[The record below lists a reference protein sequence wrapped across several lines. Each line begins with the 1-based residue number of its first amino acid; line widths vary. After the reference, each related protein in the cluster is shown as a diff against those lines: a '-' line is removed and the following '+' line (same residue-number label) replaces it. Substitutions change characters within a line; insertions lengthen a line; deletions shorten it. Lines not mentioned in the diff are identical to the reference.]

1 MAKHLFLTERRTID
15 VGRHTIRLLIL
26 RPLEAR
32 KEKVPGVLW
41 VHGGGYQSGSAKD
54 IFATRALSLVVKFGA
69 VLVAPNYRLSK
80 KHPYPAALHDCYA
93 ALLYLKEHADE
104 LGVRSDQIMVGGESA
119 GGGMA
124 AALCMLAHD
133 RGEVNIAFQMPLYPM
148 LDDRDTPSSADNHA
162 PNWNT
167 RRNHKAWKRYLRE
180 AYGTDIVSSPATQR
194 PPGGRI
200 FAACRPAIPMSGPSS
215 RSTAR
220 RWTMSAAC
228 GRPGSMPRSTSGPIG
243 STPTICFFPQRRKYA
258 RPSNA
263 LSSTINT
270 PRRTILPRSAT
281 RRTKK
286 TKNGPGC
293 KTRSV
298 FAARLP
304 RLQKREERT

>member
-26 RPLEAR
+26 RPLEAG

-104 LGVRSDQIMVGGESA
+104 LGVRSDQIMVVGESA

-180 AYGTDIVSSPATQR
+180 AYGTDIVSCY
-194 PPGGRI
+194 
-200 FAACRPAIPMSGPSS
+200 AAP
-215 RSTAR
+215 AR
-220 RWTMSAAC
+220 REDFRGLPPCYTFVGDIEPFYCETVDYVRRLREAGIDAEVDVWPDWFHAYDL
-228 GRPGSMPRSTSGPIG
+228 
-243 STPTICFFPQRRKYA
+243 FFPA
-258 RPSNA
+258 
-263 LSSTINT
+263 
-270 PRRTILPRSAT
+270 
-281 RRTKK
+281 KK
-286 TKNGPGC
+286 
-293 KTRSV
+293 V
-298 FAARLP
+298 V
-304 RLQKREERT
+304 REAIERF